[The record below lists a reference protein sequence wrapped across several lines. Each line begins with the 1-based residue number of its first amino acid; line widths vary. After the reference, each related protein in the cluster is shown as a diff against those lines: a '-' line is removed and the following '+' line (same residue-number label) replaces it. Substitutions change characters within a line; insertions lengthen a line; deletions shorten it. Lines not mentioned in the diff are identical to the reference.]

1 MTKIKPAINSL
12 YFFQDRDLSW
22 LSFNDRVLREAERES
37 VPLMERIRFLAIS
50 SSNMDE
56 FFRVRMPA
64 LMALKRLASEKKSKT
79 IDSLLAKINDKVH
92 LQQERFGSIIQ
103 DQLVHALKLHGIFLF
118 YNEPIPQEITP
129 LLKEYF
135 IHFVAT
141 YIHIVNLSDD
151 SPFFPENNKL
161 YLVVTVRDKNADQFF
176 IVNIPSDKLSR
187 FISINHGGVQYVIFL
202 DDIVR
207 TNLPMIFPGSEI
219 IDSHSFKITRSA
231 ELDLED
237 EFTGNLSKKIE
248 KKLRVRDFGLATRF
262 LFEPGLHDATLKI
275 LKHKFSLEGANL
287 IPGGRYHNLKNLL
300 DFPLKDSVFQ
310 YDRWTN
316 IEFKIESDSL
326 FNQITKSDILL
337 HTPYHDYNAVVRF
350 FNEAAIDITVKTIY
364 VTLYRIAND
373 SRIANAL
380 ISAAKNGKRVV
391 VFVELK
397 ARFDE
402 ANNIKWAKRMKAA
415 GVQIIESIPGLKVH
429 AKIALVKRKVHGK
442 VMLLGLLATGNFN
455 ENTAKY
461 YTDHVLMTSQ
471 KQMLREVERLFVFLR
486 KRKKHPAENT
496 LHFKHLL
503 VGQFNLQSRFLTLI
517 DREIYNVKKG
527 LPASIIIKLNNI
539 EEKILIA
546 KLYEAA
552 QAGVK
557 ITLIVRSICCLI
569 PGVTGMSENI
579 FAKRI
584 VDRYLEHGRIFIFN
598 NNNNPEIFLGSADWM
613 NRNIY
618 RRIEVCFPLYESELK
633 SQILKIINLQIQ
645 DNTQA
650 VGLDQHCEN
659 VEIKNNRQS
668 GLVRS
673 QQVIGDM
680 LAANG
685 NVVEN

>member
-1 MTKIKPAINSL
+1 
-12 YFFQDRDLSW
+12 
-22 LSFNDRVLREAERES
+22 
-37 VPLMERIRFLAIS
+37 
-50 SSNMDE
+50 
-56 FFRVRMPA
+56 
-64 LMALKRLASEKKSKT
+64 
-79 IDSLLAKINDKVH
+79 
-92 LQQERFGSIIQ
+92 
-103 DQLVHALKLHGIFLF
+103 
-118 YNEPIPQEITP
+118 
-129 LLKEYF
+129 
-135 IHFVAT
+135 
-141 YIHIVNLSDD
+141 
-151 SPFFPENNKL
+151 
-161 YLVVTVRDKNADQFF
+161 
-176 IVNIPSDKLSR
+176 
-187 FISINHGGVQYVIFL
+187 
-202 DDIVR
+202 
-207 TNLPMIFPGSEI
+207 
-219 IDSHSFKITRSA
+219 
-231 ELDLED
+231 
-237 EFTGNLSKKIE
+237 
-248 KKLRVRDFGLATRF
+248 
-262 LFEPGLHDATLKI
+262 
-275 LKHKFSLEGANL
+275 
-287 IPGGRYHNLKNLL
+287 
-300 DFPLKDSVFQ
+300 
-310 YDRWTN
+310 
-316 IEFKIESDSL
+316 
-326 FNQITKSDILL
+326 LL

-350 FNEAAIDITVKTIY
+350 FNEAAIDNTVKTIY
-364 VTLYRIAND
+364 VTLYRIAKD

-471 KQMLREVERLFVFLR
+471 KHMLREVERLFVFLR

-517 DREIYNVKKG
+517 DREIYNAKKG
-527 LPASIIIKLNNI
+527 LPASITIKLNNI

-546 KLYEAA
+546 KLYEAS
-552 QAGVK
+552 QAGVR
-557 ITLIVRSICCLI
+557 ITMIVRSICCLI
-569 PGVTGMSENI
+569 PGLTGMSENI
-579 FAKRI
+579 SVKRI

-618 RRIEVCFPLYESELK
+618 RRIEVCFPLYESDLK
-633 SQILKIINLQIQ
+633 SQIVKIINLQIQ

-650 VGLDQHCEN
+650 VVLNQDCEN
-659 VEIKNNRQS
+659 VEIKTDLES

-680 LAANG
+680 LAQ
-685 NVVEN
+685 NVGAT